1 MTRPPSGVLPGRVM
15 LAFIIVTLIW
25 GSTWLVIRGQLGVV
39 APAWSICYRFLIA
52 AAAMFVYGAFA
63 RSPMRLDRA
72 GIRLVSLIALTQF
85 FLNYALVYHAEA
97 RVTSGVVAMIFALL
111 IVPNA
116 LLARFFLGMPISRRF
131 ALGSIVSL
139 VGLGFLFG
147 HEVVHAASGGGPV
160 ALGIAMALVSVLVC
174 GCANV
179 LQASRPGRT
188 LSPVPVMAWSMLIG
202 SAMNALFG
210 LVVAGAPTIDL
221 DPAYLGGIVYL
232 GLFGSAVTF
241 PLYYLVIREMGPARA
256 AYSSVLTPVIAMG
269 LSTLFEGYRWSLA
282 AVFGALLVLI
292 GLLVALSAR
301 KPVA

>member
-1 MTRPPSGVLPGRVM
+1 
-15 LAFIIVTLIW
+15 
-25 GSTWLVIRGQLGVV
+25 
-39 APAWSICYRFLIA
+39 
-52 AAAMFVYGAFA
+52 
-63 RSPMRLDRA
+63 
-72 GIRLVSLIALTQF
+72 
-85 FLNYALVYHAEA
+85 
-97 RVTSGVVAMIFALL
+97 
-111 IVPNA
+111 
-116 LLARFFLGMPISRRF
+116 
-131 ALGSIVSL
+131 
-139 VGLGFLFG
+139 
-147 HEVVHAASGGGPV
+147 
-160 ALGIAMALVSVLVC
+160 MALASVLAC

-179 LQASRPGRT
+179 LQASRLGRA

-202 SAMNALFG
+202 SAMYALVG

>member
-1 MTRPPSGVLPGRVM
+1 MTDTPPGARPGRVV
-15 LAFIIVTLIW
+15 LAFIIVTVIW
-25 GSTWLVIRGQLGVV
+25 GSTWLVIRGQLGTVD
-39 APAWSICYRFLIA
+39 PAWSICYRFLVA
-52 AAAMFVYGAFA
+52 AAAMFAYGALA
-63 RSPMRLDRA
+63 RSPMRLNRA

-85 FLNYALVYHAEA
+85 FLNYTLVYQAEA

-116 LLARFFLGMPISRRF
+116 LLARLFLGMPVSRRF
-131 ALGSIVSL
+131 ALGSLVSL
-139 VGLGFLFG
+139 VGLAFLFG
-147 HEVVHAASGGGPV
+147 HEIAHAAIGGGPV
-160 ALGIAMALVSVLVC
+160 ALGIGMALLGVMAC

-179 LQASRPGRT
+179 LQASRIGRA

-202 SAMNALFG
+202 SGMNAVFAL
-210 LVVAGAPTIDL
+210 LVAGAPTIDL

-269 LSTLFEGYRWSLA
+269 LSTMFEGYRWSPA
-282 AVFGALLVLI
+282 AVVGALLVLV

-301 KPVA
+301 KPAA